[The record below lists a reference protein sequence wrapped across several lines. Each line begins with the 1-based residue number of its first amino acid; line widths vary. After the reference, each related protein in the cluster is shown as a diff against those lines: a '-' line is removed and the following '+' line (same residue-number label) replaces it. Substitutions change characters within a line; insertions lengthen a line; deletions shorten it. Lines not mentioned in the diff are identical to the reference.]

1 MEMQEKK
8 RLTAG
13 QSRALKLVLDAI
25 MLILLVL
32 MYKKQVIS
40 MEFHEIGGLV
50 LIGLFVVHHLVN
62 ARWIGS
68 ATKRLFA
75 KGTPGMV
82 RARYIVDALLL
93 AAFLTVGVTGILI
106 NKTLFEI
113 HIAGNAK
120 TLHYFAS
127 ALAILLMGVHLGLH
141 ADYIFGKLFRAGA
154 NKLAKIATAVVLAAL
169 VAFGGY
175 SLFTTQFVSYLAA
188 PIQAAQFSRGN
199 FEPSGAPALDGST
212 GERPTDISE
221 LPEFS
226 GDNEAQQPQGGDG
239 SMQPPQSGDSS
250 AQPPQNDA
258 NGSFGGGQGQRPD
271 EGQGRGEGAGTG
283 QGEGSSTN
291 AALLIAQ
298 YVGIIALF
306 GAATYGIVKLT
317 GKKKQ
322 PEQRETAI
330 VAAVIDEPE
339 AQPPQ
344 E

>member
-1 MEMQEKK
+1 METQKKK
-8 RLTAG
+8 RLTVG

-40 MEFHEIGGLV
+40 MEFHEIGGLA
-50 LIGLFVVHHLVN
+50 LIGLFVIHHLVN

-93 AAFLTVGVTGILI
+93 AAFLPVGVTGILI

-113 HIAGNAK
+113 RIAGNAK

-127 ALAILLMGVHLGLH
+127 AIAIILMGVHLGLH
-141 ADYIFGKLFRAGA
+141 ADYILGKLFRAGA

-175 SLFTTQFVSYLAA
+175 SVFTTQFVSYLAA
-188 PIQAAQFSRGN
+188 PIQAAQFSRGD
-199 FEPSGAPALDGST
+199 FEPSGAPALDGSVS
-212 GERPTDISE
+212 EQPTDISE
-221 LPEFS
+221 LPEFAADS
-226 GDNEAQQPQGGDG
+226 GT
-239 SMQPPQSGDSS
+239 QSSS
-250 AQPPQNDA
+250 GAQPPQGDGNSA
-258 NGSFGGGQGQRPD
+258 FGGGQGQRPG
-271 EGQGRGEGAGTG
+271 EGQGRGEGAGAG
-283 QGEGSSTN
+283 HGEGDSN

-298 YVGIIALF
+298 YVGIITLF
-306 GAATYGIVKLT
+306 GAMTYGVVKLV
-317 GKKKQ
+317 GRKKLTKKND
-322 PEQRETAI
+322 TAI
-330 VAAVIDEPE
+330 VAAVIDEPNVDSSE
-339 AQPPQ
+339 

>member
-1 MEMQEKK
+1 METQEKK

-40 MEFHEIGGLV
+40 MEFHEIGGLA
-50 LIGLFVVHHLVN
+50 LIGLFVIHHLVN

-93 AAFLTVGVTGILI
+93 VAFLTIGITGILI

-113 HIAGNAK
+113 HIAGNAQ

-127 ALAILLMGVHLGLH
+127 AMAIILMGVHLGLH

-154 NKLAKIATAVVLAAL
+154 NKLVKMATAVALACL

-175 SLFTTQFVSYLAA
+175 SLFTTQFVRYLTA
-188 PIQAAQFSRGN
+188 PIQAAAFSHGT
-199 FEPSGAPALDGST
+199 FKPSGAPALDGSSE
-212 GERPTDISE
+212 ERPTDISE
-221 LPEFS
+221 LPEFA
-226 GDNEAQQPQGGDG
+226 GDDV
-239 SMQPPQSGDSS
+239 
-250 AQPPQNDA
+250 AQPPQGDA
-258 NGSFGGGQGQRPD
+258 NSSFGSDQGQRPS
-271 EGQGRGEGAGTG
+271 EGQGRGEGTGAG
-283 QGEGSSTN
+283 QGEGGSAS

-298 YVGIIALF
+298 YVSIIALF
-306 GAATYGIVKLT
+306 GAVTVGVVKLA
-317 GKKKQ
+317 GKRKRPKSG
-322 PEQRETAI
+322 ETAI
-330 VAAVIDEPE
+330 VAAVIGEPT
-339 AQPPQ
+339 APAPQ

>member
-1 MEMQEKK
+1 METQEKK
-8 RLTAG
+8 LLTAN
-13 QSRALKLVLDAI
+13 QARALKLALDAI

-40 MEFHEIGGLV
+40 LSFHEIGGLA
-50 LIGLFVVHHLVN
+50 LIGLFFIHHLVN

-93 AAFLTVGVTGILI
+93 LAFLTVGVTGILI

-127 ALAILLMGVHLGLH
+127 AVAILLMGVHLGLH

-154 NKLAKIATAVVLAAL
+154 NKLAKIATAVVLALL

-175 SLFTTQFVSYLAA
+175 SVFTTQFASYLAA
-188 PIQAAQFSRGN
+188 PMQAARFSHGD
-199 FEPSGAPALDGST
+199 FAPSGAPALDGSAD
-212 GERPTDISE
+212 ERPTDISE
-221 LPEFS
+221 LPEFA
-226 GDNEAQQPQGGDG
+226 GDDVF
-239 SMQPPQSGDSS
+239 QSGQAGNGG
-250 AQPPQNDA
+250 AQPPQGDGNTGLGD
-258 NGSFGGGQGQRPD
+258 GGGQGQGGGFGGG
-271 EGQGRGEGAGTG
+271 EGIGGGRGES
-283 QGEGSSTN
+283 GSTS

-298 YVGIIALF
+298 YASIITLF
-306 GAATYGIVKLT
+306 GAMTYGVVKLA
-317 GKKKQ
+317 GKRKH
-322 PEQRETAI
+322 PMASEPAI
-330 VAAVIDEPE
+330 VAATIDEPD
-339 AQPPQ
+339 AQPSQ

>member
-1 MEMQEKK
+1 MESNENHLNPK
-8 RLTAG
+8 TA
-13 QSRALKLVLDAI
+13 RVLKLVLDAV

-40 MEFHEIGGLV
+40 MEFHEIGGLA
-50 LIGLFVVHHLVN
+50 LIGLFLIHHLVN
-62 ARWIGS
+62 AKWIG
-68 ATKRLFA
+68 AVTQRLFA
-75 KGTPGMV
+75 KETPGLV

-93 AAFLTVGVTGILI
+93 LAFLAVGVTGVFISKVVFSL
-106 NKTLFEI
+106 
-113 HIAGNAK
+113 HVAGNFK

-127 ALAILLMGVHLGLH
+127 ALAILLMGIHLGLH

-154 NKLAKIATAVVLAAL
+154 NKLAKIATAVVLAAF

-175 SLFTTQFVSYLAA
+175 SLFSTQFVSYLAA

-226 GDNEAQQPQGGDG
+226 SDNEAQQPQDGDG